1 MKHVFRVL
9 VLLAGLIISTI
20 VAGLLAAFVLSV
32 LSTHP
37 APSVCPEKK
46 PVYVTTNG
54 VHLSIIVPLNQL
66 DTAFAE
72 ELELTPGTRFVSFGW
87 GDRGFYLTTPTWAD
101 LTFKTAFRAL
111 FLRTPSAMH
120 IDDYSFRGNSWHEVQ
135 LCPEQQGKLLADIRT
150 SFTTDSLGHIIVIPH
165 AGYTPSDRFFEAN
178 GHFTCFR
185 TCNVWVNDA
194 LKTAGI
200 PTSIW
205 SPFDKG
211 VLFHLKKWEKRK

>member
-1 MKHVFRVL
+1 MKHVFRIL

-46 PVYVTTNG
+46 SAYITTNG
-54 VHLSIIVPLNQL
+54 VHLSIIVPVNRL

-72 ELELTPGTRFVSFGW
+72 ELHLTPGTRFVSFGW
-87 GDRGFYLTTPTWAD
+87 GDRGFYLTTPTWGD

-111 FLRTPSAMH
+111 FLKTPSAMH
-120 IDDYSFRGNSWHEVQ
+120 IDDYRYRDEDWHEVP
-135 LCPEQQGKLLADIRT
+135 LCPEQMERLLTYIRA
-150 SFTTDSLGHIIVIPH
+150 SFSTDSNDQIIKIPH
-165 AGYTPSDRFFEAN
+165 AGYASSDRFFEAE

-194 LKTAGI
+194 LKVAQV

-211 VLFHLKKWEKRK
+211 VLFQLEKREKRK

>member
-1 MKHVFRVL
+1 ML

-54 VHLSIIVPLNQL
+54 VHLSIIVPVNQF
-66 DTAFAE
+66 DTAFTE
-72 ELELTPGTRFVSFGW
+72 ELQLTPGTRFVSFGW

-111 FLRTPSAMH
+111 FLKTPSAMH
-120 IDDYSFRGNSWHEVQ
+120 IDDIHYRDERWHEVQ
-135 LCPEQQGKLLADIRT
+135 LCPNQREKLLAYIRA
-150 SFTTDSLGHIIVIPH
+150 SFSINTTGHIIEIPH
-165 AGYTPSDRFFEAN
+165 AGYTSSDRFFEAN

-185 TCNVWVNDA
+185 TCNVWVNQA
-194 LKTAGI
+194 LKVAEI
-200 PTSIW
+200 PTSVW

-211 VLFHLKKWEKRK
+211 VLFQLKKREKRK

>member
-1 MKHVFRVL
+1 ML
-9 VLLAGLIISTI
+9 VLLVGCIISTI

-72 ELELTPGTRFVSFGW
+72 ELQLTSGTRFVSFGW

-101 LTFKTAFRAL
+101 LTLKTAFRAL
-111 FLRTPSAMH
+111 FLKTPSAMH
-120 IDDYSFRGNSWHEVQ
+120 IDDYRFRGNSWFELQ
-135 LCPEQQGKLLADIRT
+135 LCPEQSGKLLAYIRK
-150 SFTTDSLGHIIVIPH
+150 SLATDSCGRIIEIPH
-165 AGYTPSDRFFEAN
+165 AGYTPTDRFFEAN
-178 GHFTCFR
+178 GHFSCFR

-211 VLFHLKKWEKRK
+211 VLYHLKKQK